1 MINQNIIFLLLL
13 SAFIIY
19 YKRESFTA
27 NQEDLGEFIKPNPDR
42 LIIRGMLGNENQT
55 GITKSKNLNQD
66 IRGT

>member
-13 SAFIIY
+13 SAFIIF
-19 YKRESFTA
+19 YKRESFTT
-27 NQEDLGEFIKPNPDR
+27 NQELGEFIKPNPDR